1 MKLFKLL
8 FIAMIV
14 ILSLNQTFS
23 QKVTE
28 RYVVIP
34 DHEKFLSYDESGNNY
49 YASFELINIYETESS
64 KPVHIAVNELQ
75 NVISFSIKSKSFEKE
90 NQRTCFLR
98 IKPENHAYTLYLV
111 LKKMNVK
118 YIFDSEKFI
127 EIEKYFAEN
136 FKL

>member
-23 QKVTE
+23 QKITE
-28 RYVVIP
+28 RYVIIT

-49 YASFELINIYETESS
+49 YASFELINIYENESS
-64 KPVHIAVNELQ
+64 KPVHVAVNELQ

-98 IKPENHAYTLYLV
+98 IKPQNYAYTLYLV
-111 LKKMNVK
+111 FKNMNVK
-118 YIFDSEKFI
+118 YIFDGEKFI